1 MSDDWVHPPGWDPES
16 KAKAAEERKN
26 RTFFQKNRYCLIPTV
41 LGVIAGLPV
50 AFLFTEKNYQ
60 DYRGADEITPVTAGL
75 ELFGMGLALSLTMMI
90 VIRLLDQNSN
100 TQSNA
105 QDEKER
111 KAAKRWRKLMW
122 AFVPMILA
130 ILYFVLMI
138 PVTFLTGEPIAVA
151 SAAGFIFLAALV
163 IVPFLA
169 FLFISSLFDAAEK
182 RSRRPPTD

>member
-16 KAKAAEERKN
+16 KAKAEEERKN

-41 LGVIAGLPV
+41 LGVIAGLI
-50 AFLFTEKNYQ
+50 ATFTKYL
-60 DYRGADEITPVTAGL
+60 DYRRPEAATPATAAL
-75 ELFGMGLALSLTMMI
+75 EWIGMGLALSLTMMI
-90 VIRLLDQNSN
+90 VIRLLDQNSKA
-100 TQSNA
+100 QSNA
-105 QDEKER
+105 KNEKER
-111 KAAKRWRKLMW
+111 KAAKRGRKLMW
-122 AFVPMILA
+122 PFVPMILA